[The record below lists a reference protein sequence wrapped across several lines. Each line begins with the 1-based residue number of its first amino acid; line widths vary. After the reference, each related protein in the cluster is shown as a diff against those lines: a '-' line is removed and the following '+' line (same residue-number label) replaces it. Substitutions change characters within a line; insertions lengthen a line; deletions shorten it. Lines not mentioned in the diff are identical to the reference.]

1 MNRDETLILRI
12 AQEIRTELG
21 SLQRLAE
28 EFDSAP
34 RDMSDSYSVRA
45 RGSILHDF
53 YTGIERIF
61 IRIADELNGGVPRSE
76 QWHRQL
82 LTDMTLELP
91 GIRPAVVSKTLADS
105 LGPFLRFRH
114 LFRNLYGF
122 VLDPERVREIE
133 SRLPGAYAHFV
144 AEIELFLSWMTG
156 K

>member
-1 MNRDETLILRI
+1 LSRDETLILRI
-12 AQEIRTELG
+12 AQEIRTELE

-34 RDMSDSYSVRA
+34 REVTDSYSVRA
-45 RGSILHDF
+45 RASILHDF

-91 GIRPAVVSKTLADS
+91 GIRPAVVTVSLADS

-122 VLDPERVREIE
+122 VLDPERVSEVE
-133 SRLPGAYAHFV
+133 SRLPVAHALFV
-144 AEIELFLSWMTG
+144 AEIKAFLTWMTG

>member
-1 MNRDETLILRI
+1 MSRDETLILRI
-12 AQEIRTELG
+12 AQEIRTELE

-34 RDMSDSYSVRA
+34 REVTDSYSVRA
-45 RGSILHDF
+45 RASILHDF

-91 GIRPAVVSKTLADS
+91 GIRPAVVTVSLADS

-122 VLDPERVREIE
+122 VLDPERVSEVE
-133 SRLPGAYAHFV
+133 SRLPVAHALFV
-144 AEIELFLSWMTG
+144 AEIKAFLTWMTG